1 MKRYAPGMILLFL
14 ASALFLSALTSVLL
28 SQDKPPEEQESAS
41 IEGLPDFLR
50 YRVSLIT
57 QEENPLLVL
66 VLKKQLEDFAF
77 IDEVYLE
84 DELTA
89 ERRLAEG
96 ETLMLM
102 KLPRGFLSK
111 VGTSMTDEAVTVRLS
126 EEMPEESL
134 RLRPLLL
141 NTARMLSHLQ
151 AAALS
156 WQELYTQYTGDE
168 KNSWPKLTELVFREL
183 NIFSL
188 RHGMIRS
195 EEMNPYIGPVYY
207 LSSLLLLLCL
217 IPGMLLL
224 DIRGRVIHSSMGLR
238 QEQLGAAIPVLLSH
252 CVLALL
258 YAFFLLLPFAW
269 LCLRLDGRAK
279 MMTLTLLSFCLLL
292 TSFLYAA
299 AAALLPLRPGSRAA
313 LSWLGLLLLLF
324 FSGALYPLELFP
336 KNLSRLLSLS
346 PLAPAME
353 NSLLFFSGLIYRQ
366 NVSLDWLRLISPALL
381 PLALLIWGEKKRRR
395 A

>member
-1 MKRYAPGMILLFL
+1 MALLFL
-14 ASALFLSALTSVLL
+14 ASAFVLSALASVVLTP
-28 SQDKPPEEQESAS
+28 DKPSPDKSSEEKGNAHAG
-41 IEGLPDFLR
+41 GLPDFLR

-57 QEENPLLVL
+57 DEDNPLLVL
-66 VLKKQLEDFAF
+66 MLKKQLQDFAF

-84 DELTA
+84 DEMTA
-89 ERRLAEG
+89 EKRLAEG

-111 VGTSMTDEAVTVRLS
+111 VGTSMTDEAVSVRLS

-183 NIFSL
+183 NLFSM
-188 RHGMIRS
+188 RHGNIRS

-207 LSSLLLLLCL
+207 LASLLLLLCL

-224 DIRGRVIHSSMGLR
+224 DIRGRMIHSSVGLR
-238 QEQLGAAIPVLLSH
+238 QQHVGAAVPALFSH
-252 CVLALL
+252 SVLALL

-269 LCLRLDGRAK
+269 LCLRFDGRAQL
-279 MMTLTLLSFCLLL
+279 MTLALLTFCMLL

-299 AAALLPLRPGSRAA
+299 AAALLPLRPSSRAA
-313 LSWLGLLLLLF
+313 FSWLGLLLLLF

-336 KNLSRLLSLS
+336 KGLARLFSLS

-353 NSLLFFSGLIYRQ
+353 NSLLFFSGLIYQ
-366 NVSLDWLRLISPALL
+366 QSVSLNWLSLISPALL
-381 PLALLIWGEKKRRR
+381 PLAILIWGEKKRRQ

>member
-1 MKRYAPGMILLFL
+1 MVLLFL
-14 ASALFLSALTSVLL
+14 ASALFLSALASVVLTH
-28 SQDKPPEEQESAS
+28 DKPSEEKKEAHA
-41 IEGLPDFLR
+41 GGMPDFLR

-57 QEENPLLVL
+57 DEDNPLLVL
-66 VLKKQLEDFAF
+66 MLKKQLQDFAF

-111 VGTSMTDEAVTVRLS
+111 AGMSMTDEAVFVRLS
-126 EEMPEESL
+126 EEMPEESQ

-183 NIFSL
+183 NLFGM
-188 RHGMIRS
+188 RHGNIRS
-195 EEMNPYIGPVYY
+195 EEMNPYIGPAYY
-207 LSSLLLLLCL
+207 LASLLLLLCF

-224 DIRGRVIHSSMGLR
+224 DIRGGVIHSSVGLR
-238 QEQLGAAIPVLLSH
+238 QQHVGAAVPALFSH
-252 CVLALL
+252 SVLALL
-258 YAFFLLLPFAW
+258 FAFFLLLPFVW
-269 LCLRLDGRAK
+269 LCQRLDGANQLV
-279 MMTLTLLSFCLLL
+279 TLALLSLCILL
-292 TSFLYAA
+292 TSILYAA
-299 AAALLPLRPGSRAA
+299 AAALIPLRASSRAA
-313 LSWLGLLLLLF
+313 FSWLGLLLLLF

-336 KNLSRLLSLS
+336 KGLARLLSFS
-346 PLAPAME
+346 PFAPAME
-353 NSLLFFSGLIYRQ
+353 NSLLFFSGLFHRQ
-366 NVSLDWLRLISPALL
+366 NVSLNWLRLISPAIL
-381 PLALLIWGEKKRRR
+381 PSGILIWGEKKRRQ

>member
-28 SQDKPPEEQESAS
+28 SQDKPSEEQESAS
-41 IEGLPDFLR
+41 AGGLPDFLR

-57 QEENPLLVL
+57 QEDNPLLVL

-84 DELTA
+84 DEMTA
-89 ERRLAEG
+89 EKRLAEG

-102 KLPRGFLSK
+102 KLPEGFLSK
-111 VGTSMTDEAVTVRLS
+111 VGTSMTDEAVFVRLS

-183 NIFSL
+183 NLFSM

-207 LSSLLLLLCL
+207 LASLLLLLCL

-224 DIRGRVIHSSMGLR
+224 DIRGRVIHSSMGQR
-238 QEQLGAAIPVLLSH
+238 QAHLGAAVPVLLSH
-252 CVLALL
+252 SVLALL
-258 YAFFLLLPFAW
+258 FAFFLLLPFAW
-269 LCLRLDGRAK
+269 LCLSLDGRAQLV
-279 MMTLTLLSFCLLL
+279 TLALLSFCLLL

-313 LSWLGLLLLLF
+313 FSWLGLLLLLF

-366 NVSLDWLRLISPALL
+366 SVSLNWLRLISPALL
-381 PLALLIWGEKKRRR
+381 PLAILVWGEKKRRR